1 MAEWTYRLRDLC
13 IAVAALT
20 VFSPL
25 MAFISLALLLT
36 QKRIFF
42 TQLRPGLGE
51 KPFRLIK
58 FSTLRDLATGVPESG
73 DLTGR
78 MTPVGKWL
86 RKSSLDELPQL
97 LNVIRGEM
105 ALVGPRP
112 LLMEYLPLYT
122 SEERIRHTVRPGL
135 TGWAQ
140 VNGRNALTFKQ
151 RFKLDLWYVEHRS
164 HRLDIRIMAMTLGR
178 MFRAKNVFFEGEKAS
193 EVYDGTN

>member
-1 MAEWTYRLRDLC
+1 MPEWTYRLRDVC

-20 VFSPL
+20 VLSPL

-42 TQLRPGLGE
+42 TQLRPGFHE

-58 FSTLRDLATGVPESG
+58 FSTLRDLAPGVPESG

-105 ALVGPRP
+105 ALIGPRP
-112 LLMEYLPLYT
+112 LLMEYLPLY
-122 SEERIRHTVRPGL
+122 SPEERMRHSVRPGI

-151 RFKLDLWYVEHRS
+151 RFKLDLWYVAHRS